1 MKIEIYTKDACPFCV
16 QAKNLFKARNWD
28 YTEHYISADNR
39 EAMIAELSQ
48 RIGQIPRTVPQ
59 IFIDDECI
67 GGFEQLKAWTAKH
80 PA

>member
-16 QAKNLFKARNWD
+16 QAKNLFKSKGLE

-39 EAMIAELSQ
+39 DAMIAELTQ
-48 RIGQIPRTVPQ
+48 RIGQTPRTVPQ

-67 GGFEQLKAWTAKH
+67 GGFDQLKVWAAKQ